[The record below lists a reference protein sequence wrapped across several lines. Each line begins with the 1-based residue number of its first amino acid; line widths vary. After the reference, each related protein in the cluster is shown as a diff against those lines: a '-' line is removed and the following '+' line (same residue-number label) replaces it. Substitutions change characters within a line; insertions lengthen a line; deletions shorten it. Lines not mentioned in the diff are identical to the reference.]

1 MGFDTGRVSFR
12 LFYLQQTYDS
22 SLVEAFAQEVVQPIS
37 TIKTEPISGWVTG
50 RHLLDRDISD
60 ERCVI
65 GPYIHV
71 QLMKAEK
78 KIPNSLLTATVKLE
92 EEGEMRAR
100 ETAFLPRKVR
110 AEVKQRVIASLQPQ
124 MPPTLTGIP
133 VVVDLRNQ
141 QLVAGAL
148 SDKQVDALKPAFKT
162 VGDSIPIPVTQDNAA
177 LKRKRINAVD
187 LDPITFS
194 PDPLIVP
201 PNEPTLGMDF
211 LTWLWFNWENN
222 EGNFHL
228 PDGRPVGYM
237 LEGPITF
244 YREGEGAHEAVLR
257 KGMPLNSREAAT
269 ALMCGKKLRRAK
281 ITVAIDEKAIEA
293 TVDADFVF
301 RGVKLPKAEQ
311 TEKEGIF
318 EERMMQIETFCD
330 TWFTLYDRFLD
341 MRTDPKAWPQ
351 TLAAMQEWIKH
362 VGAAAQELAE
372 NG

>member
-1 MGFDTGRVSFR
+1 
-12 LFYLQQTYDS
+12 
-22 SLVEAFAQEVVQPIS
+22 
-37 TIKTEPISGWVTG
+37 
-50 RHLLDRDISD
+50 
-60 ERCVI
+60 
-65 GPYIHV
+65 
-71 QLMKAEK
+71 
-78 KIPNSLLTATVKLE
+78 
-92 EEGEMRAR
+92 
-100 ETAFLPRKVR
+100 
-110 AEVKQRVIASLQPQ
+110 
-124 MPPTLTGIP
+124 
-133 VVVDLRNQ
+133 
-141 QLVAGAL
+141 
-148 SDKQVDALKPAFKT
+148 
-162 VGDSIPIPVTQDNAA
+162 
-177 LKRKRINAVD
+177 
-187 LDPITFS
+187 
-194 PDPLIVP
+194 
-201 PNEPTLGMDF
+201 
-211 LTWLWFNWENN
+211 
-222 EGNFHL
+222 
-228 PDGRPVGYM
+228 M